1 MDNGIFKFIRFLN
14 ESDYKMPTVELNAQK
29 IYDTMYYNMPKSWV
43 SSIIKGK
50 RNSKGE
56 WDISCND
63 SNFTNKNDY
72 SNIHNLLKIVNTIFV
87 KYIEPCVGSA
97 NGFELFVLKDA
108 KFEIKYSYND

>member
-1 MDNGIFKFIRFLN
+1 M
-14 ESDYKMPTVELNAQK
+14 
-29 IYDTMYYNMPKSWV
+29 
-43 SSIIKGK
+43 SSVIKGK

-108 KFEIKYSYND
+108 KFEVKYSYND